1 MNGSGFFIFSRDVLI
16 LATVGAGVV
25 RVAAVMPSATAL
37 ATVRASSS
45 VVSVLCA
52 GRGDGSG
59 DGEGGGGS
67 GRCGGRGGI
76 PPPPNMGILSGD
88 GDNADG
94 RILLAGRGGT
104 RGRCGLGLGL
114 PEGPAR
120 SCWRA
125 STKLEVVTWTGLRHG
140 AGSGEGAPEA
150 GAGGRG
156 VSGTGIRA
164 ARSWRASA
172 CRLASSLAS
181 CS

>member
-1 MNGSGFFIFSRDVLI
+1 MLT
-16 LATVGAGVV
+16 LATAGAGAGC
-25 RVAAVMPSATAL
+25 AAAATPSATAL
-37 ATVRASSS
+37 ATVRVSSS

-52 GRGDGSG
+52 GRGDGGG

-67 GRCGGRGGI
+67 GRCGGCGGI

-88 GDNADG
+88 GDNAVG
-94 RILLAGRGGT
+94 RILLAGRGGIG
-104 RGRCGLGLGL
+104 GRCGFGLGL
-114 PEGPAR
+114 PNGPAR
-120 SCWRA
+120 SCCRA
-125 STKLEVVTWTGLRHG
+125 STRLEVVARTGLRHG
-140 AGSGEGAPEA
+140 AGSGVSPSEA

-172 CRLASSLAS
+172 CHLASSLAS